1 MNIQKFTWSLLLT
14 FLTFTA
20 FAQKQATKK
29 GYNIRVKIEGYTNDT
44 LILGYRLGSK
54 TYVKDTCFGKDKDSK
69 GYFVFKKDTLLE
81 GGVYLILTKPT
92 NTYFEFLIP
101 NDNEQNL
108 TLTTKPEG
116 ADMTKNLK
124 VEGSPDNQAFLDYI
138 HYLGDM
144 FKKRQ
149 PIEQQF
155 SAETDPEKK
164 KALEEELNKLNK
176 DVEAFQKNMFEKY
189 ASYLSVRLIKASQQP
204 TIPKEIEVKG
214 QPHTYY
220 YFKNHYFDG
229 YDWSD
234 KRLVRTPVLEQKI
247 EFYTDK
253 LTPQDPDS
261 VIVSCDYILDQVIKG
276 GSKEVFQFVAAHLL
290 NKYAQSKVICMD
302 KVYVHL
308 GTKYYCGAEKPEW
321 IDSTQL
327 EKICENVNDL
337 RYAQCGQH
345 APQINLTNIKNGLPI
360 SLYGIKARFV
370 VVYFWDPTCGNCTK
384 NSKKLVPIYEKWKG
398 ENFEIYGICS
408 KSIEEKEEC
417 EKKIKEVGMNW
428 INSNDKSYPLAV
440 VKKMYDVKVNPFIYI
455 LDQEK
460 KIMYKRL
467 DPEQVDEII
476 TREIERLDK
485 ENPEL
490 KIMERELQKREKE
503 AMERELKKKAEEG
516 N

>member
-1 MNIQKFTWSLLLT
+1 MKIRNQIQKLGLFCLFILFAWQSSL
-14 FLTFTA
+14 
-20 FAQKQATKK
+20 AQKGA
-29 GYNIRVKIEGYTNDT
+29 NIRVKIEGYANDT
-44 LILGYRLGSK
+44 LILGYRKGAK
-54 TYVKDTCFGKDKDSK
+54 TFVKDTCFGKDKDK
-69 GYFVFKKDTLLE
+69 EGYFVFKTDTFLTA
-81 GGVYLILTKPT
+81 GVYLILTKPT
-92 NTYFEFLIP
+92 NTYFDFLIP
-101 NDNEQNL
+101 NDKEQQL
-108 TLTTKPEG
+108 VMTTKAEG
-116 ADMTKNLK
+116 QDYIRNLK
-124 VEGSPDNQAFLDYI
+124 IKGSPDNKVRLDYMHFI
-138 HYLGDM
+138 GALMERKQALERD
-144 FKKRQ
+144 
-149 PIEQQF
+149 
-155 SAETDPEKK
+155 ETDKEVLGKK
-164 KALEEELNKLNK
+164 LLEMNKEVEDYQANIFNK
-176 DVEAFQKNMFEKY
+176 YSEYFAVK
-189 ASYLSVRLIKASQQP
+189 LIKAVQWP
-204 TIPKEIEVKG
+204 VIPKEIEEKG
-214 QPHTYY
+214 QPYTYY
-220 YFKNHYFDG
+220 YFKDHFFDG
-229 YDWSD
+229 FDWSD
-234 KRLVRTPVLEQKI
+234 QRLLNTAEMEQKI
-247 EFYTDK
+247 EYFMDK
-253 LTPQDPDS
+253 LTVQAPDS
-261 VIVSCDYILDQVIKG
+261 IIKSCDYLLEKAKTGADKDIFHYL
-276 GSKEVFQFVAAHLL
+276 SAHLL

-440 VKKMYDVKVNPFIYI
+440 VKKMYDVKVNPFIYL